1 MKLMDKATHDK
12 LKQAVK
18 DGKITQKQ
26 HDKMPPA
33 LLLGIV
39 KKGGNGAK
47 KKKATKKPKGKKGK
61 K

>member
-1 MKLMDKATHDK
+1 MDKATHDK

-33 LLLGIV
+33 LLLGII

-47 KKKATKKPKGKKGK
+47 KSKKGGKKGK

>member
-1 MKLMDKATHDK
+1 MKGMDKATHDK

-33 LLLGIV
+33 LLLGII

-47 KKKATKKPKGKKGK
+47 KSKKGGKKGK

>member
-1 MKLMDKATHDK
+1 MKVMDKATHEK

-26 HDKMPPA
+26 HDKMPAA

-39 KKGGNGAK
+39 KRGGNGAK
-47 KKKATKKPKGKKGK
+47 KKSTKKGGKKGK

>member
-1 MKLMDKATHDK
+1 MDTATHNK

-33 LLLGIV
+33 LLLGII

-47 KKKATKKPKGKKGK
+47 KKKAPAKKGMKGKKGK